1 MKKNKKND
9 KKKYFLSVTAG
20 AAAVIVVLFAVL
32 AFVIYQKDVD
42 ADINSFD
49 DCAAKYPVME
59 SYPERCMTSDGRSF
73 TNQ

>member
-9 KKKYFLSVTAG
+9 KKKYFVSVMAG
-20 AAAVIVVLFAVL
+20 TGAVIVALFVVL
-32 AFVIYQKDVD
+32 AFVIYQKDAD
-42 ADINSFD
+42 ASINSFD